1 MTELSVTGISKR
13 FAGVRALNDV
23 TLEFPSGA
31 VTALMG
37 ENGAGKSTL
46 IKIMTGDYLPDA
58 GEITL
63 DGRPLRLHTPADA
76 RRAGLAGQRAEVDVL
91 GHRHVRHDLRLLR
104 DHPDAGPPR
113 VGRRVQTERPA
124 VEGELPRVRQVV
136 AGHDLGEGG
145 LAGPVL
151 PHERRHRPAGELQRD
166 VVQRPYAGE
175 PLGDPRNDQL
185 GHETSSSVSSVG
197 SVTGMPCWSHR
208 WG

>member
-76 RRAGLAGQRAEVDVL
+76 RRAGIRVIPQEPEIVPHVSVAENVYL
-91 GHRHVRHDLRLLR
+91 G
-104 DHPDAGPPR
+104 A
-113 VGRRVQTERPA
+113 
-124 VEGELPRVRQVV
+124 LPRKAGRGIVLVFFFRCVR
-136 AGHDLGEGG
+136 A
-145 LAGPVL
+145 VL
-151 PHERRHRPAGELQRD
+151 VCL
-166 VVQRPYAGE
+166 
-175 PLGDPRNDQL
+175 
-185 GHETSSSVSSVG
+185 
-197 SVTGMPCWSHR
+197 
-208 WG
+208 